1 MHPEE
6 LKALVRLFFEDVW
19 NRGNVAE
26 EWTVSDALGLLW
38 QEGYLPI
45 PAQAVTVGA

>member
-1 MHPEE
+1 M
-6 LKALVRLFFEDVW
+6 VDFSGISIYRFVGG
-19 NRGNVAE
+19 RVAE